1 MYQLPKLE
9 RRQYSIVKR
18 ILLDDFL
25 PSKMKTKAQHS
36 GRTKRQEEL
45 RETVRMRM
53 LANSKSRE
61 ARRRRATPAKHSLPK
76 APKTA

>member
-25 PSKMKTKAQHS
+25 LSKMKTKAQHS
-36 GRTKRQEEL
+36 GRTKRLEEL

-53 LANSKSRE
+53 LVN
-61 ARRRRATPAKHSLPK
+61 
-76 APKTA
+76 